1 MKFYIVRVETGERI
15 MSVDFD
21 SFDDVCKYVN
31 RWYDDDVD
39 IYFADKCR
47 LNGNYVEPLMEGT
60 NEWLSGF

>member
-21 SFDDVCKYVN
+21 SLNDVCKYVN
-31 RWYDDDVD
+31 RWYDDGDVD

-47 LNGNYVEPLMEGT
+47 LNGNYVGPLKEGEA
-60 NEWLSGF
+60 NELV